1 MVGEELQPGRIT
13 YCEREYDA
21 MIAFLRGKL
30 ASKAYDYVVLD
41 VSGVG
46 YKIMLSGQSVSR
58 LPEIGTE
65 IQLLTK
71 MIVKED
77 DVALYGFQNATEQN
91 VFERLISVSGI
102 GPKAARSILSSYSAE
117 AVIEIIASQDSVR
130 MQKAPGIG
138 KRTASRIILELKD
151 VFAQVGGDLSS
162 QTPSA
167 STSALQGAREALLS
181 MGFTSTE
188 IDLAL
193 KDAPSEETETG
204 LLQYAL
210 KRLGA

>member
-102 GPKAARSILSSYSAE
+102 GPKAALSILSSYSAE
-117 AVIEIIASQDSVR
+117 EVIEIIASQDSVR

-138 KRTASRIILELKD
+138 KKTASRIILELKD

-167 STSALQGAREALLS
+167 STSSLQGAREALLS

>member
-102 GPKAARSILSSYSAE
+102 GPKAALSILSSYSAE
-117 AVIEIIASQDSVR
+117 EVIEIIASQDSVR

-138 KRTASRIILELKD
+138 KKTASRIILELKD
-151 VFAQVGGDLSS
+151 AFAQVGGDLSS
-162 QTPSA
+162 QTPSV

>member
-102 GPKAARSILSSYSAE
+102 GPKAALSILSSYSAE
-117 AVIEIIASQDSVR
+117 EVIEIIASQDSVR

-138 KRTASRIILELKD
+138 KKTASRIILELKD

-162 QTPSA
+162 QTPSV

-188 IDLAL
+188 IDLSL

>member
-1 MVGEELQPGRIT
+1 
-13 YCEREYDA
+13 
-21 MIAFLRGKL
+21 MIAFLRGNL
-30 ASKAYDYVVLD
+30 ASKAFDYVVLD

-46 YKIMLSGQSVSR
+46 YKIMLSGQSISR

-65 IQLLTK
+65 VQLLTK

-77 DVALYGFQNATEQN
+77 DVALYGFQNATEQK
-91 VFERLISVSGI
+91 VFEKLIGVSGI
-102 GPKAARSILSSYSAE
+102 GPKAALSILSSYSAE
-117 AVIEIIASQDSVR
+117 DVIAIIAAQDAAR

-138 KRTASRIILELKD
+138 KKTASRIILELKD
-151 VFAQVGGDLSS
+151 VFAQEGENLLN
-162 QTPSA
+162 QIPSA
-167 STSALQGAREALLS
+167 PSSSSALEGAREALLS

-193 KDAPSEETETG
+193 KGAPADENESG

>member
-77 DVALYGFQNATEQN
+77 DVALYGFQNATEQD

-102 GPKAARSILSSYSAE
+102 GSKAALSILSSYSAE
-117 AVIEIIASQDSVR
+117 EVIEIIASQDSVR

-138 KRTASRIILELKD
+138 KKTASRIILELKD

-181 MGFTSTE
+181 MGFTSTA

>member
-1 MVGEELQPGRIT
+1 
-13 YCEREYDA
+13 

-30 ASKAYDYVVLD
+30 ASKAFDYVVLD

-46 YKIMLSGQSVSR
+46 YKIMLSRQSIAR
-58 LPEIGTE
+58 LPELGTE
-65 IQLLTK
+65 VQLLTK

-91 VFERLISVSGI
+91 VFEKLIGVSGI
-102 GPKAARSILSSYSAE
+102 GPKAALSILSSYSAE
-117 AVIEIIASQDSVR
+117 DVIAIIVTQDATR

-138 KRTASRIILELKD
+138 KKTASRIILELKD
-151 VFAQVGGDLSS
+151 SFAQESDNLLMQTQAAPSS
-162 QTPSA
+162 
-167 STSALQGAREALLS
+167 SALQGAREALLS

-193 KDAPSEETETG
+193 KGAPTDENESG

>member
-13 YCEREYDA
+13 YYERGYDA

-102 GPKAARSILSSYSAE
+102 GPKAALSILSSYSAE
-117 AVIEIIASQDSVR
+117 EVIEIIASHDSVR

-138 KRTASRIILELKD
+138 KKTASRIILELKD

-162 QTPSA
+162 QTPSV

>member
-102 GPKAARSILSSYSAE
+102 GPKAALSILSSYSAE
-117 AVIEIIASQDSVR
+117 EVIEIIASQDSVR

-138 KRTASRIILELKD
+138 KKTASRIILELKD
-151 VFAQVGGDLSS
+151 VFAQVGGDLLS
-162 QTPSA
+162 QTPSV

>member
-1 MVGEELQPGRIT
+1 
-13 YCEREYDA
+13 

-102 GPKAARSILSSYSAE
+102 GPKAALSILSSYSAE
-117 AVIEIIASQDSVR
+117 EVIEIIASQDSVR

-138 KRTASRIILELKD
+138 KKTASRIILELKD

-181 MGFTSTE
+181 MSFTSTE

>member
-102 GPKAARSILSSYSAE
+102 GPKAALSILSSYSAE
-117 AVIEIIASQDSVR
+117 EVIEIIASQDSVR

-138 KRTASRIILELKD
+138 KKTASRIILELKD

-181 MGFTSTE
+181 MSFTSTE

>member
-46 YKIMLSGQSVSR
+46 YKIILSGQSVSR

-102 GPKAARSILSSYSAE
+102 GPKAALSILSSYSAE
-117 AVIEIIASQDSVR
+117 EVIEIIASQDSVR

-138 KRTASRIILELKD
+138 KKTASRIILELKD

>member
-102 GPKAARSILSSYSAE
+102 GPKAALSILSSYSAE
-117 AVIEIIASQDSVR
+117 EVIEIIASQDSVR

-138 KRTASRIILELKD
+138 KKTASRIILELKD

-162 QTPSA
+162 QTLSA

>member
-102 GPKAARSILSSYSAE
+102 GPKAALSILSSYSAE
-117 AVIEIIASQDSVR
+117 EVIEIIASQDSVR

-138 KRTASRIILELKD
+138 KKTASRIILELKD

-162 QTPSA
+162 QTPSV

>member
-102 GPKAARSILSSYSAE
+102 GPKAALSILSSYSAE
-117 AVIEIIASQDSVR
+117 EVIEIIASQDSVR

-138 KRTASRIILELKD
+138 KKTASRIILELKD
-151 VFAQVGGDLSS
+151 VCAQVGGDLSS
-162 QTPSA
+162 QTPSV

>member
-1 MVGEELQPGRIT
+1 M
-13 YCEREYDA
+13 
-21 MIAFLRGKL
+21 
-30 ASKAYDYVVLD
+30 
-41 VSGVG
+41 
-46 YKIMLSGQSVSR
+46 
-58 LPEIGTE
+58 
-65 IQLLTK
+65 
-71 MIVKED
+71 
-77 DVALYGFQNATEQN
+77 
-91 VFERLISVSGI
+91 FERLISVSGI
-102 GPKAARSILSSYSAE
+102 GPKAALSILSSYSAE
-117 AVIEIIASQDSVR
+117 EVIEIIASQDSVR

-138 KRTASRIILELKD
+138 KKTASRIILELKD

>member
-58 LPEIGTE
+58 LPEIETE

-102 GPKAARSILSSYSAE
+102 GPKAALSILSSYSAE
-117 AVIEIIASQDSVR
+117 EVIEIIASQDSVR

-138 KRTASRIILELKD
+138 KKTASRIILELKD

>member
-1 MVGEELQPGRIT
+1 
-13 YCEREYDA
+13 

-30 ASKAYDYVVLD
+30 ASKAFDYVVLD

-46 YKIMLSGQSVSR
+46 YKIMLSGQSITH
-58 LPEIGTE
+58 LPELGAE
-65 IQLLTK
+65 VQLLTK

-77 DVALYGFQNATEQN
+77 DVALYGFQNTTEQN
-91 VFERLISVSGI
+91 VFEKLIGVSGI
-102 GPKAARSILSSYSAE
+102 GPKAALSILSSYSAE
-117 AVIEIIASQDSVR
+117 DVIAIIVAQDAAR

-138 KRTASRIILELKD
+138 KKTASRIILELKD
-151 VFAQVGGDLSS
+151 SFTQESDNLLT
-162 QTPSA
+162 QNPSA
-167 STSALQGAREALLS
+167 PSSSALQGAREALLS

-193 KDAPSEETETG
+193 KGAPTDENESG

>member
-102 GPKAARSILSSYSAE
+102 GPKAALSILSSYSAE
-117 AVIEIIASQDSVR
+117 EVIEIIASQDSVR

-138 KRTASRIILELKD
+138 KKTASRIILELKD

-162 QTPSA
+162 QNPSA

>member
-102 GPKAARSILSSYSAE
+102 GPKAALSILSSYSAE
-117 AVIEIIASQDSVR
+117 EVIEIIASQDSVR

-138 KRTASRIILELKD
+138 KKTASRIILELKD
-151 VFAQVGGDLSS
+151 VFAQVGGDLLS

>member
-1 MVGEELQPGRIT
+1 
-13 YCEREYDA
+13 

-30 ASKAYDYVVLD
+30 ASKAFDYVVLD

-46 YKIMLSGQSVSR
+46 YKIMLSGQSIAR
-58 LPEIGTE
+58 LPELGTE
-65 IQLLTK
+65 VQLLTK

-91 VFERLISVSGI
+91 VFEKLIGVSGI
-102 GPKAARSILSSYSAE
+102 GPKAALSILSSYSAE
-117 AVIEIIASQDSVR
+117 DVIAIIVTQDATR

-138 KRTASRIILELKD
+138 KKTASRIILELKD
-151 VFAQVGGDLSS
+151 SFAQESDNLLMQTQAAPSS
-162 QTPSA
+162 S
-167 STSALQGAREALLS
+167 SALQGAREALLS

-193 KDAPSEETETG
+193 KGAPTDENESG

>member
-41 VSGVG
+41 VSGIG

-58 LPEIGTE
+58 LPGIGTE

-102 GPKAARSILSSYSAE
+102 GPKAALSILSSYSAE
-117 AVIEIIASQDSVR
+117 EVIEIIASQDSVR

-138 KRTASRIILELKD
+138 KKTASRIILELKD

-162 QTPSA
+162 QTPSV

-181 MGFTSTE
+181 MGFTSAE

>member
-102 GPKAARSILSSYSAE
+102 GPKAALSILSSYSAE
-117 AVIEIIASQDSVR
+117 EVIEIIASQDSVR

-138 KRTASRIILELKD
+138 KKTASRIILELKD

-167 STSALQGAREALLS
+167 SSSALQGAREALLS

>member
-1 MVGEELQPGRIT
+1 MVGEELQSGRIT

-102 GPKAARSILSSYSAE
+102 GPKAALSILSSYSAE
-117 AVIEIIASQDSVR
+117 EVIEIIASQDSVR

-138 KRTASRIILELKD
+138 KKTASRIILELKD

-162 QTPSA
+162 QTSSV

>member
-91 VFERLISVSGI
+91 VFERLIGVSGI
-102 GPKAARSILSSYSAE
+102 GPKAALSILSSYSAE
-117 AVIEIIASQDSVR
+117 EVIEIIASQDSVR

-138 KRTASRIILELKD
+138 KKTASRIILELKD

>member
-1 MVGEELQPGRIT
+1 
-13 YCEREYDA
+13 

-102 GPKAARSILSSYSAE
+102 GPKAALSILSSYSAE
-117 AVIEIIASQDSVR
+117 EVIEIIASQDSVR

-138 KRTASRIILELKD
+138 KKTASRIILELKD

>member
-1 MVGEELQPGRIT
+1 MVGEELQPGRIA

-102 GPKAARSILSSYSAE
+102 GPKAALSILSSYSAE
-117 AVIEIIASQDSVR
+117 EVIEIIASQDSVR

-138 KRTASRIILELKD
+138 KKTASRIILELKD

-162 QTPSA
+162 QTPSV

>member
-102 GPKAARSILSSYSAE
+102 GPKAALSILSSYSAE
-117 AVIEIIASQDSVR
+117 EVIGIIASQDSVR

-138 KRTASRIILELKD
+138 KKTASRIILELKD

-162 QTPSA
+162 QTPSV

>member
-46 YKIMLSGQSVSR
+46 YKIMLSGQSASR

-102 GPKAARSILSSYSAE
+102 GPKAALSILSSYSAE
-117 AVIEIIASQDSVR
+117 EVIEIIASQDSVR

-138 KRTASRIILELKD
+138 KKTASRIILELKD

>member
-102 GPKAARSILSSYSAE
+102 GPKAALSILSNYSAE
-117 AVIEIIASQDSVR
+117 EVIEIIASQDSVR

-138 KRTASRIILELKD
+138 KKTASRIILELKD

-162 QTPSA
+162 QTPSV

>member
-102 GPKAARSILSSYSAE
+102 GPKAALSILSSYSAE
-117 AVIEIIASQDSVR
+117 EVIEIIVSQDSVR

-138 KRTASRIILELKD
+138 KKTASRIILELKD

>member
-1 MVGEELQPGRIT
+1 MVGEELQSGRIT

-102 GPKAARSILSSYSAE
+102 GPKAALSILSSYSAE
-117 AVIEIIASQDSVR
+117 EVIEIIASQDSVR

-138 KRTASRIILELKD
+138 KKTASRIILELKD

>member
-102 GPKAARSILSSYSAE
+102 GPKAALSILSSYSAE
-117 AVIEIIASQDSVR
+117 EVIEIIASQDSVR

-138 KRTASRIILELKD
+138 KKTASRIILELKD

-162 QTPSA
+162 QTPSV
-167 STSALQGAREALLS
+167 STSALQGAREALLT
-181 MGFTSTE
+181 MGFTSAE

>member
-102 GPKAARSILSSYSAE
+102 GPKAALSILSSYSAE
-117 AVIEIIASQDSVR
+117 EVIEIIASQDSVR

-138 KRTASRIILELKD
+138 KKTASRIILELKD

>member
-1 MVGEELQPGRIT
+1 MAGEELQPGRIT

-77 DVALYGFQNATEQN
+77 DVALYGFKNATEQN

-102 GPKAARSILSSYSAE
+102 GPKAALSILSSYSAE
-117 AVIEIIASQDSVR
+117 EVIEIIASQDSVR

-138 KRTASRIILELKD
+138 KKTASRIILELKD

>member
-1 MVGEELQPGRIT
+1 
-13 YCEREYDA
+13 
-21 MIAFLRGKL
+21 MIAFLRGTL
-30 ASKAYDYVVLD
+30 ASKAFDYVVLD

-46 YKIMLSGQSVSR
+46 YKVMLSGQSIAR
-58 LPEIGTE
+58 LPEVGTE
-65 IQLLTK
+65 TQLLTK

-77 DVALYGFQNATEQN
+77 DVSLYGFQNATEQN
-91 VFERLISVSGI
+91 VFEKLIGVSGI
-102 GPKAARSILSSYSAE
+102 GPKAALSILSSYSAE
-117 AVIEIIASQDSVR
+117 DVIALIAAQDAAR

-138 KRTASRIILELKD
+138 KKTASRIILELKD
-151 VFAQVGGDLSS
+151 VFAQESENLLT
-162 QTPSA
+162 QNPSA
-167 STSALQGAREALLS
+167 PSSSALQGACEALLS

-193 KDAPSEETETG
+193 KGAPADENESG

>member
-102 GPKAARSILSSYSAE
+102 GPKAALSILSSYSAE
-117 AVIEIIASQDSVR
+117 EVIEIIASQDSVR

-138 KRTASRIILELKD
+138 KKTASRIILELKD

-181 MGFTSTE
+181 MGFTSAE

>member
-46 YKIMLSGQSVSR
+46 YKIMLSGQSVSL

-102 GPKAARSILSSYSAE
+102 GPKAALSILSSYSAE
-117 AVIEIIASQDSVR
+117 EVIEIIASQDSVR

-138 KRTASRIILELKD
+138 KKTASRIILELKD

>member
-102 GPKAARSILSSYSAE
+102 GPKAALSILSSYSAE
-117 AVIEIIASQDSVR
+117 EVIEIIASQDSVR

-138 KRTASRIILELKD
+138 KKTASRIILELKD

-162 QTPSA
+162 QTPSV
-167 STSALQGAREALLS
+167 STSALQGAREALSS